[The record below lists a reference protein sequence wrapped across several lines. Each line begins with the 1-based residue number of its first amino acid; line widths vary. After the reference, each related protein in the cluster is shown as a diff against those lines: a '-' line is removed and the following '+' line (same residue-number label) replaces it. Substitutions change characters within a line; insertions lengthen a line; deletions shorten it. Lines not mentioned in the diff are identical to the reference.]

1 VSTQTTAAPRTGKTA
16 DRLRRTRAA
25 LVDEARRRTAEVGLS
40 GFTVDELCTT
50 VGVSRRT
57 FFNHFASKD
66 DVVVGVAVDDDD
78 ALLEAYASSRRD
90 PRLLPLSTIVDDLV
104 HLAVAQV
111 RHVGVTREGAAAFR
125 AALER
130 EPRLLAAVMR
140 QGEAHRRRLVA
151 AVASHEQLDL
161 DDLRIGTVVSLL
173 TAVVGRACERFFVHD
188 GAAGDRFDDVLE
200 QELATVRA
208 LLLPVPPLD
217 RKAP

>member
-1 VSTQTTAAPRTGKTA
+1 VSHQDAAPPRTGKTA
-16 DRLRRTRAA
+16 ERLRRTRAA

-40 GFTVDELCTT
+40 GFTVDELCSA

-78 ALLEAYASSRRD
+78 ALLAAYASSRRD
-90 PRLLPLSTIVDDLV
+90 PRLPPLSTVVDDLAG
-104 HLAVAQV
+104 LAVAQI
-111 RHVGVTREGAAAFR
+111 RHVGLTRDGAAAFR

-140 QGEAHRRRLVA
+140 QGEAHRRRLVE
-151 AVASHEQLDL
+151 AVASHESLDA
-161 DDLRIGTVVSLL
+161 DDLRLGTVVSLL
-173 TAVVGRACERFFVHD
+173 AAVVGRACERFFVHD
-188 GAAGDRFDDVLE
+188 GADGDRFDDVLD
-200 QELATVRA
+200 QELAAVRA
-208 LLLPVPPLD
+208 LVLPSSPLD